1 MASEAWGSYPSIF
14 ALGHK
19 HLAELFSDEVL
30 VEEKVDGSQFSFGK
44 FREFNPIRDQIRVRS
59 KGVEMLV
66 DAPEKMFQP
75 AVDTVLKLADQ
86 LHEGWVYRAEYLR
99 SPHHNALSYSRIP
112 AQHLIVFDIATGL
125 ETYLPWEA
133 KAEEAARLGL
143 EVVPRLYQG
152 KVDIE
157 MFRKLLET
165 TSVLGGVQIE
175 GCVVKNYARFG
186 LDKKILLGKYVSEA
200 YKEVQAKE
208 WKTSNPTL
216 GDIFEQLIAEYR
228 TPARW
233 MKAVTHLR
241 DAGKLEGS
249 PRDIGLL
256 FKEVPEDV
264 RKECE
269 DEIKE
274 KLFKYAWPRIQRG
287 ITAGI
292 PSWYKDQL
300 LAQQFDAGS
309 WGTQ

>member
-19 HLAELFSDEVL
+19 HLAELFSDDVT
-30 VEEKVDGSQFSFGK
+30 VEEKIDGSQWSMCKLSDGL
-44 FREFNPIRDQIRVRS
+44 RIRS
-59 KGVEMLV
+59 KGKEMLV

-75 AVDTVLKLADQ
+75 AVDTALRLLDR
-86 LHEGWVYRAEYLR
+86 LHEGWVYRAEFL
-99 SPHHNALSYSRIP
+99 SKPHHNGLKYDRIP
-112 AQHLIVFDIATGL
+112 TQHLIIFDITTGV

-152 KVDIE
+152 KVDDIE
-157 MFRKLLET
+157 MFRKLLDT
-165 TSVLGGVQIE
+165 TSVLGGARIE

-186 LDKKILLGKYVSEA
+186 LDKKILLGKYVSEE

-208 WKTSNPTL
+208 WKKSNPTM

-228 TPARW
+228 TTARW
-233 MKAVTHLR
+233 KKAVEHLR

-292 PSWYKDQL
+292 PAWYKDEIL
-300 LAQQFDAGS
+300 LKAQFDAGS